1 MCIRDRKNPTSF
13 SQRPKLIVGKTCI
26 VTGANSGIGRSTAIT
41 LAKNDYTVFATMRS
55 LERGEKL
62 REIAQELNLVI
73 KAVEL
78 DVSDTDSVNQ
88 GINEILNQTDQI
100 DILINNAGVGSNAVI
115 EDVDIESDKSVFET
129 NFWGVVRCIQA
140 VLPTMR
146 QQKSGHIIQVSSIA
160 GRVGLPAQPIYS
172 ASKWALEGLSEN
184 LAHDLSS
191 FGVRVSIIEPGV
203 TRTAILGK
211 NNTVPQN
218 DDFENIYAR
227 MLDMYMQGIEA
238 NIRPEAVSETILQC
252 LESSSHQLRWP
263 VAWGAETMVNARHD
277 GSVSDEEWVEIG
289 SLVNNREEWVR
300 SFRQAFNL

>member
-1 MCIRDRKNPTSF
+1 M
-13 SQRPKLIVGKTCI
+13 GKTCI

-62 REIAQELNLVI
+62 KGIAQELNLVI

-88 GINEILNQTDQI
+88 GINEILDQTDQI
-100 DILINNAGVGSNAVI
+100 DVLINNAGVGSNAVI

-191 FGVRVSIIEPGV
+191 FGVRVSIIEPGD

>member
-1 MCIRDRKNPTSF
+1 M
-13 SQRPKLIVGKTCI
+13 GKACI

-252 LESSSHQLRWP
+252 LESSSKQLRWP

>member
-1 MCIRDRKNPTSF
+1 
-13 SQRPKLIVGKTCI
+13 VGKACI

-252 LESSSHQLRWP
+252 LESSSKQLRWP
-263 VAWGAETMVNARHD
+263 VAWGAETMINARHD
-277 GSVSDEEWVEIG
+277 GSVSDEEWVKIG

>member
-1 MCIRDRKNPTSF
+1 M
-13 SQRPKLIVGKTCI
+13 GKTCI

-62 REIAQELNLVI
+62 KGIAQELNLVI

-88 GINEILNQTDQI
+88 GINEILDQTDQI
-100 DILINNAGVGSNAVI
+100 DVLINNAGVGSNAVI

-227 MLDMYMQGIEA
+227 MLDMYMQAIEA

>member
-1 MCIRDRKNPTSF
+1 M
-13 SQRPKLIVGKTCI
+13 GKTCI

-62 REIAQELNLVI
+62 REIAQELNLEI
-73 KAVEL
+73 KEVEL
-78 DVSDTDSVNQ
+78 DVSDTDSVNH
-88 GINEILNQTDQI
+88 GVNEILEQTDQI
-100 DILINNAGVGSNAVI
+100 DVLINNAGVGSNAVI

-146 QQKSGHIIQVSSIA
+146 QQKCGHIIQVSSIA

-191 FGVRVSIIEPGV
+191 FGVKVSIIEPGV

-211 NNTVPQN
+211 NNTVPEN

-238 NIRPEAVSETILQC
+238 NIRPETVSETILQC
-252 LESSSHQLRWP
+252 LESSSKQLRWP
-263 VAWGAETMVNARHD
+263 VAWGAEAMINARHD

>member
-1 MCIRDRKNPTSF
+1 M
-13 SQRPKLIVGKTCI
+13 GKTCI

-252 LESSSHQLRWP
+252 LQSSSHQLRWP

>member
-1 MCIRDRKNPTSF
+1 M
-13 SQRPKLIVGKTCI
+13 GKTCI

-62 REIAQELNLVI
+62 RGIAQELNLVI

-88 GINEILNQTDQI
+88 GINEILDQTDQI
-100 DILINNAGVGSNAVI
+100 DVLINNAGVGSNAVI

-211 NNTVPQN
+211 NNTVPQSAE
-218 DDFENIYAR
+218 FENIYAR

-238 NIRPEAVSETILQC
+238 NIRPETVSETILEC

-289 SLVNNREEWVR
+289 SLVNNREEWVN

>member
-1 MCIRDRKNPTSF
+1 M
-13 SQRPKLIVGKTCI
+13 GKTCI

-62 REIAQELNLVI
+62 REIAQELNLEI
-73 KAVEL
+73 KEVEL

-191 FGVRVSIIEPGV
+191 FGVKVSIIEPGV

-211 NNTVPQN
+211 NNTVPEN

-252 LESSSHQLRWP
+252 LESSSKQLRWP
-263 VAWGAETMVNARHD
+263 VAWGAEAMINARHD

>member
-1 MCIRDRKNPTSF
+1 M
-13 SQRPKLIVGKTCI
+13 GKTCI

-62 REIAQELNLVI
+62 KGIAQELNLVI

-88 GINEILNQTDQI
+88 GINEILDQTDQI
-100 DILINNAGVGSNAVI
+100 DVLINNAGVGSNAVI

-227 MLDMYMQGIEA
+227 MLDMYIQGIEA

>member
-1 MCIRDRKNPTSF
+1 
-13 SQRPKLIVGKTCI
+13 
-26 VTGANSGIGRSTAIT
+26 
-41 LAKNDYTVFATMRS
+41 MRS

-62 REIAQELNLVI
+62 REIAQRLNLKI
-73 KAVEL
+73 NQVEL
-78 DVSDTDSVNQ
+78 DVSDTDSVKH
-88 GINEILNQTDQI
+88 GVIEILDQTDEI
-100 DILINNAGVGSNAVI
+100 DVLINNAGIGSNAVI
-115 EDVDIESDKSVFET
+115 EDVNIESDKGVFET
-129 NFWGVVRCIQA
+129 NFWGSVRCIQA

-211 NNTVPQN
+211 NNTVPHN
-218 DDFENIYAR
+218 PDFENIYGR

-252 LESSSHQLRWP
+252 LESSSKQLRWP

-289 SLVNNREEWVR
+289 SLVNNREEWVK

>member
-1 MCIRDRKNPTSF
+1 
-13 SQRPKLIVGKTCI
+13 VGKTCI

-41 LAKNDYTVFATMRS
+41 LAKNGYTVFATMRS

-62 REIAQELNLVI
+62 RDLAQQLSLEINEV
-73 KAVEL
+73 VL

-88 GINEILNQTDQI
+88 GIDEILDQTNQI
-100 DILINNAGVGSNAVI
+100 DVLINNAGVGSNAVI
-115 EDVDIESDKSVFET
+115 EDVDIDSDKDVFET
-129 NFWGVVRCIQA
+129 NFWGAIRCIQA
-140 VLPTMR
+140 VLPAMR

-191 FGVRVSIIEPGV
+191 FGVRISIIEPGV

-211 NNTVPQN
+211 NNTVPHN
-218 DDFENIYAR
+218 PDFEHIYGR

-238 NIRPEAVSETILQC
+238 NIRPEAVSETILRC
-252 LESSSHQLRWP
+252 LESSRKQLRWP

-277 GSVSDEEWVEIG
+277 GSVSDEEWVKIG

-300 SFRQAFNL
+300 SFSQAFNL

>member
-1 MCIRDRKNPTSF
+1 M
-13 SQRPKLIVGKTCI
+13 GKTCI

-41 LAKNDYTVFATMRS
+41 LATNDYTVFATMRS

-62 REIAQELNLVI
+62 REIAQELNLEI
-73 KAVEL
+73 KEVEL

-88 GINEILNQTDQI
+88 GINEILEQTDQI
-100 DILINNAGVGSNAVI
+100 DVLINNAGVGSNAVI
-115 EDVDIESDKSVFET
+115 EDVDIESDKNVFET

-211 NNTVPQN
+211 NNTVPEN

-238 NIRPEAVSETILQC
+238 NIRPETVSETILQC
-252 LESSSHQLRWP
+252 LESSSKQLRWP

>member
-1 MCIRDRKNPTSF
+1 M
-13 SQRPKLIVGKTCI
+13 GKTCI

-62 REIAQELNLVI
+62 KGVAQELNLVI

-88 GINEILNQTDQI
+88 GINEILDQTDQI
-100 DILINNAGVGSNAVI
+100 DVLINNAGVGSNAVI

-140 VLPTMR
+140 ILTTMR

>member
-1 MCIRDRKNPTSF
+1 M
-13 SQRPKLIVGKTCI
+13 GKTCI

-62 REIAQELNLVI
+62 REIAHQLNLEI
-73 KAVEL
+73 KEVEL

-88 GINEILNQTDQI
+88 GINGILDQTDQI
-100 DILINNAGVGSNAVI
+100 DVLINNAGVGSNAVI

-289 SLVNNREEWVR
+289 SLVNNREEWVN

>member
-1 MCIRDRKNPTSF
+1 M
-13 SQRPKLIVGKTCI
+13 GKTCI

-211 NNTVPQN
+211 NNTVPRN

-289 SLVNNREEWVR
+289 SLVNNREEWVN

>member
-1 MCIRDRKNPTSF
+1 M
-13 SQRPKLIVGKTCI
+13 GKTCI

-62 REIAQELNLVI
+62 RGIAQELNLVI
-73 KAVEL
+73 KTIEL

-100 DILINNAGVGSNAVI
+100 DVLINNAGVGSNAVI

>member
-1 MCIRDRKNPTSF
+1 M
-13 SQRPKLIVGKTCI
+13 GKTCI

-62 REIAQELNLVI
+62 REIAQELNLAI

-252 LESSSHQLRWP
+252 LESSSKQLRWP

-277 GSVSDEEWVEIG
+277 GSVSDEEWV
-289 SLVNNREEWVR
+289 R

>member
-1 MCIRDRKNPTSF
+1 M
-13 SQRPKLIVGKTCI
+13 GKTCI

-41 LAKNDYTVFATMRS
+41 LATNGYTVFATMRS

-62 REIAQELNLVI
+62 REIAQEVNLEI
-73 KAVEL
+73 KEVEL

-88 GINEILNQTDQI
+88 GINEILEQTDQI
-100 DILINNAGVGSNAVI
+100 DVLINNAGVGSNAVI
-115 EDVDIESDKSVFET
+115 EDVDIESDKNVFET

-218 DDFENIYAR
+218 ADFENIYAR

-238 NIRPEAVSETILQC
+238 NVRPEEVSATILQC

-300 SFRQAFNL
+300 SFSQAFNL

>member
-1 MCIRDRKNPTSF
+1 M
-13 SQRPKLIVGKTCI
+13 GKTCI
-26 VTGANSGIGRSTAIT
+26 VTGANSGIGRSPAIT

-62 REIAQELNLVI
+62 KGIAQELNLVI

-88 GINEILNQTDQI
+88 GINEILDQTDQI
-100 DILINNAGVGSNAVI
+100 DVLINNAGVGSNAVI

-172 ASKWALEGLSEN
+172 ASKWALEGRSEN

>member
-1 MCIRDRKNPTSF
+1 M
-13 SQRPKLIVGKTCI
+13 GKTCI

-41 LAKNDYTVFATMRS
+41 LAKNGYTVFATMRS

-62 REIAQELNLVI
+62 REVAQELNLEI
-73 KAVEL
+73 KEVEL

-88 GINEILNQTDQI
+88 GVNEILDQTDQI
-100 DILINNAGVGSNAVI
+100 DVLINNAGVGSNAVI
-115 EDVDIESDKSVFET
+115 EDVNIESDKSVFET

-146 QQKSGHIIQVSSIA
+146 QQKCGHIIQVSSIA

-172 ASKWALEGLSEN
+172 ASKWAIEGLSEN

-191 FGVRVSIIEPGV
+191 FGIRVSIIEPGV

-218 DDFENIYAR
+218 SDFENVYGR

-238 NIRPEAVSETILQC
+238 NVRPEAVSETILQC
-252 LESSSHQLRWP
+252 LDSSNKQLRWP
-263 VAWGAETMVNARHD
+263 VAWGAETMINARHD
-277 GSVSDEEWVEIG
+277 GSVSDEEWVKIG
-289 SLVNNREEWVR
+289 SLVNNREEWVS
-300 SFRQAFNL
+300 SFKQAFKL

>member
-1 MCIRDRKNPTSF
+1 M
-13 SQRPKLIVGKTCI
+13 GKTCI

-62 REIAQELNLVI
+62 REIAHQLNLEI
-73 KAVEL
+73 KEVEL

-88 GINEILNQTDQI
+88 GINGILDQTDQI
-100 DILINNAGVGSNAVI
+100 DVLINNAGVGSNAVI

-218 DDFENIYAR
+218 DDFENIYGR

-289 SLVNNREEWVR
+289 SLVNNREEWVN

>member
-1 MCIRDRKNPTSF
+1 M
-13 SQRPKLIVGKTCI
+13 GKTCI

-62 REIAQELNLVI
+62 RGIAQELNLVI

-88 GINEILNQTDQI
+88 GINEILDQTDQI
-100 DILINNAGVGSNAVI
+100 DVLINNAGVGSNAVI

-252 LESSSHQLRWP
+252 LESSSKQLRWP
-263 VAWGAETMVNARHD
+263 VAWGAKTMVNARHD
-277 GSVSDEEWVEIG
+277 GSVSDEEWVKIG
-289 SLVNNREEWVR
+289 SLVNNREEWVN

>member
-1 MCIRDRKNPTSF
+1 M
-13 SQRPKLIVGKTCI
+13 GKTCI

-62 REIAQELNLVI
+62 RGIAQELNLVI

-88 GINEILNQTDQI
+88 GINEILDQTDQI
-100 DILINNAGVGSNAVI
+100 DVLINNAGVGSNAVI

-218 DDFENIYAR
+218 DDFENIYGR

-289 SLVNNREEWVR
+289 SLVNNREEWVN

>member
-1 MCIRDRKNPTSF
+1 
-13 SQRPKLIVGKTCI
+13 VGKACI

-62 REIAQELNLVI
+62 REIAQELNLEI
-73 KAVEL
+73 KEVEL
-78 DVSDTDSVNQ
+78 DVSDTDSVNH
-88 GINEILNQTDQI
+88 GVNEILEQTDQI
-100 DILINNAGVGSNAVI
+100 DVLINNAGVGSNAVI

-191 FGVRVSIIEPGV
+191 FGVKVSIIEPGV

-211 NNTVPQN
+211 NNTVPEN

-238 NIRPEAVSETILQC
+238 NIRPETVSETILQC
-252 LESSSHQLRWP
+252 LESSSKQLRWP
-263 VAWGAETMVNARHD
+263 VAWGAEAMINARHD

>member
-1 MCIRDRKNPTSF
+1 M
-13 SQRPKLIVGKTCI
+13 GKTCI

-41 LAKNDYTVFATMRS
+41 LATNGYTVFATMRS
-55 LERGEKL
+55 LGRGEKL

-73 KAVEL
+73 KEVEL

-88 GINEILNQTDQI
+88 GINEILEQTDQI
-100 DILINNAGVGSNAVI
+100 DVLINNAGVGSNAVI

-129 NFWGVVRCIQA
+129 NFWGAVRCIQA

-146 QQKSGHIIQVSSIA
+146 HQKSGHIIQVSSIA

-191 FGVRVSIIEPGV
+191 FGVKVSIIEPGV

-238 NIRPEAVSETILQC
+238 NIRPETVSETILQC
-252 LESSSHQLRWP
+252 LESSSKQLRWP
-263 VAWGAETMVNARHD
+263 VAWGAEAMINARHD
-277 GSVSDEEWVEIG
+277 GSVADEEWVEIG

>member
-1 MCIRDRKNPTSF
+1 M
-13 SQRPKLIVGKTCI
+13 GKTCI

-62 REIAQELNLVI
+62 KGIAQELNLVI

-88 GINEILNQTDQI
+88 GINEILDQTDQI
-100 DILINNAGVGSNAVI
+100 DVLINNAGVGSNAVI

-218 DDFENIYAR
+218 ADFENIYAR

-252 LESSSHQLRWP
+252 LESSSKQLRWP
-263 VAWGAETMVNARHD
+263 VAWGAEAMINARHD

>member
-1 MCIRDRKNPTSF
+1 MKKQS
-13 SQRPKLIVGKTCI
+13 KVALI
-26 VTGANSGIGRSTAIT
+26 TGANSGIGRSTAIT
-41 LAKNDYTVFATMRS
+41 LAKNDFTVFATMRS

-62 REIAQELNLVI
+62 REMAHQLNLEI
-73 KAVEL
+73 KEVEL

-191 FGVRVSIIEPGV
+191 FGVKVSIIEPGV

-211 NNTVPQN
+211 NNTVPEN

-252 LESSSHQLRWP
+252 LESSSKQLRWP
-263 VAWGAETMVNARHD
+263 VAWGAEAMINARHD

>member
-1 MCIRDRKNPTSF
+1 M
-13 SQRPKLIVGKTCI
+13 GKTCI

-62 REIAQELNLVI
+62 KGIAQELNLVI

-78 DVSDTDSVNQ
+78 DVSNTDSVNQ
-88 GINEILNQTDQI
+88 GINEILDQTDQI

-115 EDVDIESDKSVFET
+115 EDVDIESDKSVFYT

-227 MLDMYMQGIEA
+227 MLDTSMQGIEA
-238 NIRPEAVSETILQC
+238 NIGPEAVSVTILQC
-252 LESSSHQLRWP
+252 LESSSQQLRWP

-277 GSVSDEEWVEIG
+277 GSVLDEEWVEIG